1 MDMFS
6 RTFNTG
12 YWTNAWNIKA
22 ALESSSTKGP
32 VYKPQVHTW
41 ELYD

>member
-1 MDMFS
+1 MFS

-12 YWTNAWNIKA
+12 YWTNAWNIKE
-22 ALESSSTKGP
+22 ALENNPATKGP
-32 VYKPQVHTW
+32 AYRPQVHTW